1 MFIIPEKKTILVAI
15 DHGYGNVKTPKDI
28 FPTGITEYGE
38 EPAIALN
45 KLSWG
50 GKWYA
55 VGDSHKDGTRS
66 AIPTRNLPPIRPLM
80 KTI

>member
-38 EPAIALN
+38 EPAMALN

-55 VGDSHKDGTRS
+55 LV
-66 AIPTRNLPPIRPLM
+66 
-80 KTI
+80 